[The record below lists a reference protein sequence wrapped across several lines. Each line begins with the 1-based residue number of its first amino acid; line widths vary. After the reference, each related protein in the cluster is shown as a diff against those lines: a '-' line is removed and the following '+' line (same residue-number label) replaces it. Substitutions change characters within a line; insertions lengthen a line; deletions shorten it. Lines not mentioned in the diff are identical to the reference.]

1 MQKNSFTGA
10 RNIDLPRIFAYNRYM
25 KKRTA
30 KKERKK
36 SNPHL
41 LRALLTALCVAL
53 LAFIFGNSAMPADE
67 SAAQS
72 DFITDLVQ
80 KILKVFAPNSW
91 AANATGADYERL
103 HSIIRTLAHFSE
115 FALLGALLVFTF
127 RSYTRNGYAFVVCVC
142 LIILIPILDETLQA
156 FTSGRVA
163 DLADLYVDTLGGV
176 IGGLFAALAVC
187 IVGGIIR
194 KKRKTTV

>member
-25 KKRTA
+25 KKRKA

-41 LRALLTALCVAL
+41 LRALLTALSLAL
-53 LAFIFGNSAMPADE
+53 LAFIFGNSAMPAKE

-80 KILKVFAPNSW
+80 KIVKVFAPNSW

-103 HSIIRTLAHFSE
+103 HSVIRTFAHFRE

-127 RSYTRNGYAFVVCVC
+127 RSYTRSGYAFVVCVC
-142 LIILIPILDETLQA
+142 LIALTPILDETLQA
-156 FTSGRVA
+156 FTAGRVA
-163 DLADLYVDTLGGV
+163 DVADLYVDTLGGA

-187 IVGGIIR
+187 IGGAIIR
-194 KKRKTTV
+194 KKRKITV